1 MGTRSVVLVIDSQK
15 ILVDLVIQA
24 LQGDRLDA
32 FGGTSIRE
40 AARAFEEHRPDL
52 AIVDPTIDGLPEFLE
67 LARGGLKPPKFVGL
81 VDSDES
87 RAAAGEAGIECVADK
102 AAGFDELVATIRGML
117 NPELAVQGSD
127 SGARVLV
134 VVDDD
139 EGRRSVIDFLNRR
152 GYLASGTSSAR
163 DALQLLQDPPP
174 IRVVLLEM
182 SMPDM
187 GGMEALQLI
196 MKRKSHP
203 DVIMHTQVADREVAK
218 QALRAGAF
226 DYVLKPAEPEAIASS
241 IVACLDYADYQNQP
255 WWTKLTRIRRIK

>member
-1 MGTRSVVLVIDSQK
+1 MGTRSVVLVIDRQK

-32 FGGTSIRE
+32 FGVTSIRE

-52 AIVDPTIDGLPEFLE
+52 AIVDPTTEGLSEFLE
-67 LARGGLKPPKFVGL
+67 LARGGLKPPKIVGL

-87 RAAAGEAGIECVADK
+87 RAAADEAGIECVADK
-102 AAGFDELVATIRGML
+102 AAGFDELVATIRAIL
-117 NPELAVQGSD
+117 DPELAVQSNE
-127 SGARVLV
+127 SGVRVLV
-134 VVDDD
+134 VDDND
-139 EGRRSVIDFLNRR
+139 GRRSVIDFLNRR
-152 GYLASGTSSAR
+152 GYLASGTRSAR
-163 DALQLLQDPPP
+163 DALQLLQDAPPT
-174 IRVVLLEM
+174 RVVLMEM

-226 DYVLKPAEPEAIASS
+226 DYVLKPAEPEAIESS
-241 IVACLDYADYQNQP
+241 IVACLEYADYQNQP
-255 WWTKLTRIRRIK
+255 WWSKLTN